1 MTAMKLSAA
10 AYYARSIPKLLWHVS
25 PRSKVVTLFAGRK
38 LRAPL
43 IIRLRGSG
51 LRFRVRTAMDVWVIK
66 ETCLDRDYEGA
77 RNRVSSTGAT
87 SSSSRRNPISST
99 EITDVPDRRNP
110 ISMVLQDNWTIID
123 IGAGLGDFTAYA
135 ALRSPNGR
143 VLAYEPFPE
152 SFALLQ
158 QNVALN
164 NLRNV
169 AAEPCA
175 IADKPGSL
183 ALNIGMGEA
192 VQHSTTQA
200 GATTIEVQAITLQQ
214 VFDEHG
220 LDRCD
225 FLKMDIEGGE
235 YAILRSVAAELLKRV
250 QRIAL
255 EYHDNTSAGQHA
267 ELVQF
272 LQSHG
277 FQVQVQPNL
286 VHDYLGY
293 LYAMRN

>member
-1 MTAMKLSAA
+1 MKLSAV
-10 AYYARSIPKLLWHVS
+10 AYYARSIPTLLWHVS
-25 PRSKVVTLFAGRK
+25 PHGKVAALFAGRK
-38 LRAPL
+38 LSEPL

-51 LRFRVRTAMDVWVIK
+51 LRFRVRTAMDVWVVK
-66 ETCLDRDYEGA
+66 ETCLDRDYEGS
-77 RNRVSSTGAT
+77 RNRVSSTET
-87 SSSSRRNPISST
+87 SSASNRRNP
-99 EITDVPDRRNP
+99 V
-110 ISMVLQDNWTIID
+110 SMTLQDNWTIID

-135 ALRSPNGR
+135 AQRSPNGR

-158 QNVALN
+158 QNVSLN

-169 AAEPCA
+169 EAQPYA
-175 IADKPGSL
+175 IAEKPGSL
-183 ALNIGMGEA
+183 ALNIGLGEA
-192 VQHSTTQA
+192 VQHSTTQT
-200 GATTIEVQAITLQQ
+200 GAKAIDVQAMPLQQ

-235 YAILRSVAAELLKRV
+235 YAILRGVDADLLKRV

-255 EYHDNTSAGQHA
+255 EYHDNTSAGKHD
-267 ELVQF
+267 ELVRL
-272 LQSHG
+272 LQDSG
-277 FQVQVQPNL
+277 FQVQVCANP

-293 LYAMRN
+293 LYAMRK